1 MMKTRSIGRFLQLV
15 LVALRKKD
23 VVFNE
28 NQFILRQALQQLL
41 QKEKFYFQSQ
51 IKTHVLEIEGKTDL
65 LMFQF
70 STCISSDGSSG
81 VSSRLPGSKRCSF
94 VLQR

>member
-23 VVFNE
+23 VFVVFNE

-41 QKEKFYFQSQ
+41 QKEKSQ
-51 IKTHVLEIEGKTDL
+51 IKTHIPEIKEKTDL
-65 LMFQF
+65 LIFQF